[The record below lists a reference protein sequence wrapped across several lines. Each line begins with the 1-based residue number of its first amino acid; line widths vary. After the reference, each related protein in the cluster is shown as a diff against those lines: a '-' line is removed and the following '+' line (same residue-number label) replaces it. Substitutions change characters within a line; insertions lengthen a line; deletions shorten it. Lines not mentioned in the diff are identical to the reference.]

1 MKYIDVLRNSYWTPT
16 IDNLDL
22 YPIHRWMTISLGV
35 KISKLLSKSTRMPK
49 GFRLTSACH
58 CCLCLPRMLEV
69 RRNLRLL
76 SRWVWGSV
84 AKKGENGD
92 LYNVH
97 FLNQWIDQGTFFIFL
112 AYKHLSE
119 GISTYTSSFSVAL
132 TYIFFY
138 SKLITKKELISAKQA
153 LFSI

>member
-35 KISKLLSKSTRMPK
+35 KISKLLSKSTRMLK

-76 SRWVWGSV
+76 LRWVWRSV

-97 FLNQWIDQGTFFIFL
+97 FFKSVNWSRYFFHLLGNINISRKEFLLILPPLVLPLLTFF
-112 AYKHLSE
+112 
-119 GISTYTSSFSVAL
+119 
-132 TYIFFY
+132 
-138 SKLITKKELISAKQA
+138 
-153 LFSI
+153 SIVN